1 MLQWSALRTRV
12 QSGLSNNNLNTRY
25 YCKHGGTKLKDM
37 ETDQT
42 QNRLTGAEILLQ
54 SLVEEGVDTVFGYP
68 GGQVMA
74 LYDKLLNYSDKLR
87 HILVRH
93 EQGAIHAAQGYARV
107 KNTPGVVFVTS
118 GPGATNIITGVADAM
133 SDSTPVVVITGQVPS
148 SSLGTDAFQEA
159 DIIGLTTPISKW
171 NYQIRR
177 AEDVAWAVAR
187 AFYIAG
193 TGRPGPVVLDFTKDA
208 QTGFAEFNYSKC
220 DFIRSYVPEA
230 EACEAELDEAARMI
244 DQSSRPFVVFGQG
257 ILMSGAEQALMDF
270 LKKGDIPAG
279 STLLGLSALP
289 SGFSHFE
296 GMLGMHGNLAPNVK
310 TNECDLL
317 IAVGMRFDNR
327 VTGPVSTYARQA
339 KVIHIDIDA
348 YEIGKLVPVDLGIN
362 ADARKVLEALTAKI
376 SRADRHEWRESF
388 RQVRKVEDERVIRPE
403 LEPETGDIRMGE
415 VVDMVSQVTENKAI
429 VVTDVGQ
436 NQMIAARYSRFN
448 QTRSFLSSG
457 GLGTMGFGLPAAI
470 GAKVADP
477 SRPVCL
483 FCGDG
488 GIQMTIEELGVVM
501 QENIGVKVVILNN
514 NWLGN
519 VRQWQ
524 EMFFDRRYS
533 ATRMMNP
540 DYTLIAR
547 AYGIGSEVVE
557 SRDGLREAVQRL
569 FADDRARILIVH
581 VAEQENVMPMIP
593 PGKGVNEIMISET
606 EWYK

>member
-1 MLQWSALRTRV
+1 MLQWSARRTRV
-12 QSGLSNNNLNTRY
+12 QSGLLNSNLNTRY
-25 YCKHGGTKLKDM
+25 FCKHGGTKLKDM

-74 LYDKLLNYSDKLR
+74 LYDKLLNYSDRLR

-327 VTGPVSTYARQA
+327 VTGPVSSYARQA

-348 YEIGKLVPVDLGIN
+348 SEIGKLVPVDLGIN
-362 ADARKVLEALTAKI
+362 ADARKVLEALTARI

-403 LEPETGDIRMGE
+403 LEPEAGDIRMGE

-436 NQMIAARYSRFN
+436 NQMVAARYSRFN

-470 GAKVADP
+470 GAKIADP

-501 QENIGVKVVILNN
+501 QENVGVKVVILNN

-547 AYGIGSEVVE
+547 AYGIDSEVVE
-557 SRDGLREAVQRL
+557 SREALKEAVQRL
-569 FADDRARILIVH
+569 FADERARILIVH

-593 PGKGVNEIMISET
+593 PGKSVNEIMISET
-606 EWYK
+606 QWYK